1 MLLRRT
7 LALIGTLPDGT
18 VWSFGG
24 GTALAVHYAHRI
36 SYDIDAFVGSSDI
49 VRALTPQRNGTTK
62 ALLDGRTY
70 EYPGNYLKLIFAEG
84 EIDFIAAGRRTDN
97 PVVDWL
103 FEGHQVPLET
113 PWEIATKK
121 MFHRPS
127 NFKVR
132 DIFDT
137 AAVIDHHADELR
149 LALPEVADRAV
160 RLMDRIDLLRP
171 VYEAQVR
178 TDVNPTPAGQ
188 RYGTSAAADQV
199 LGFLRSEFATL

>member
-1 MLLRRT
+1 M
-7 LALIGTLPDGT
+7 GTLPDGT

-24 GTALAVHYAHRI
+24 GTALAVHYGHRI
-36 SYDIDAFVGSSDI
+36 SYDIDVFVGSSDI
-49 VRALTPQRNGTTK
+49 VRALTPQRNAVTK
-62 ALLDGRTY
+62 ILLDGRTY

-84 EIDFIAAGRRTDN
+84 EIDFIVAERRTDN
-97 PVVDWL
+97 PVMDWL

-132 DIFDT
+132 DIFDM

-149 LALPEVADRAV
+149 TVLPEVADRAD
-160 RLMDRIDLLRP
+160 RLMDRINLLRP

-178 TDVNPTPAGQ
+178 NDVNPTPAGE
-188 RYGTSAAADQV
+188 RYGTAAAADRV
-199 LGFLRSEFATL
+199 FAFLRSEFASL